1 MSCPPCNNNCDQGR
15 TCPNRPRRS
24 FGIDR
29 LLYRFGI
36 VRRSVHDELCEAA
49 QVVIEE
55 CSNFR
60 QAENDCDNAPKP
72 PVFKLI
78 QGGKS

>member
-1 MSCPPCNNNCDQGR
+1 MM
-15 TCPNRPRRS
+15 
-24 FGIDR
+24 IDR

-36 VRRSVHDELCEAA
+36 VRRSVYDELCEAA
-49 QVVIEE
+49 QVVIDE

-60 QAENDCDNAPKP
+60 KAENDYNNAPKP

-78 QGGKS
+78 KGGKS

>member
-1 MSCPPCNNNCDQGR
+1 MM
-15 TCPNRPRRS
+15 
-24 FGIDR
+24 IDR

-49 QVVIEE
+49 QVVIDE
-55 CSNFR
+55 CENFR
-60 QAENDCDNAPKP
+60 QTENAPKP
-72 PVFKLI
+72 PVLKLI